1 MIGQHLGDEIPLL
14 WIRISLDK
22 PDPLW
27 RDFVPQGV
35 RLIQANPNP
44 QQRDFL
50 SKVLAYHVGTH
61 FKALKKFL

>member
-1 MIGQHLGDEIPLL
+1 MIGQHLGDKIPLL
-14 WIRISLDK
+14 WI
-22 PDPLW
+22 
-27 RDFVPQGV
+27 

-44 QQRDFL
+44 KYRDFV